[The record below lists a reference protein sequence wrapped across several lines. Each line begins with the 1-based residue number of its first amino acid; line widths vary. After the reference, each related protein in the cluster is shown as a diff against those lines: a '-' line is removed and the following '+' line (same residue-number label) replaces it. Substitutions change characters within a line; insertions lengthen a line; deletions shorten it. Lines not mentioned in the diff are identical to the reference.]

1 MKYMVKLLPKTV
13 MKTRSDDDDDDDDDD
28 SFL

>member
-13 MKTRSDDDDDDDDDD
+13 MKTRSDDDDDDDDD